1 MSGVGRVQTQI
12 EIEKGWCTA
21 ETDSILV
28 QRLERR
34 LFVRKKH
41 KINVI
46 NDK

>member
-21 ETDSILV
+21 EMDSILV

-34 LFVRKKH
+34 LIRQKET
-41 KINVI
+41 
-46 NDK
+46 

>member
-12 EIEKGWCTA
+12 EIEIGWCTA

-28 QRLERR
+28 QRLERS
-34 LFVRKKH
+34 LFVREKH